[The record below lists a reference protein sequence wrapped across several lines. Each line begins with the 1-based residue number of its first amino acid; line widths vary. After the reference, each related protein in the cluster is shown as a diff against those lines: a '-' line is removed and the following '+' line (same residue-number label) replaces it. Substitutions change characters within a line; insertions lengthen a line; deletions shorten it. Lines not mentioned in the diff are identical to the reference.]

1 MTDKR
6 RFPARKSVAA
16 AYLQGQVEAER
27 FEQGRSMEVAMSL
40 LDLRVSPDPTTP
52 LDTQLLAGEGFTV
65 YDEIPEMGL
74 SWGQSERDGYVGYVF
89 TEGLAEKSAAPKTA
103 ITALAAIVYV
113 RPDLKSDLMGAY
125 SLGCAV
131 EVVADAGD
139 YAQLHTD
146 AFIPKPYLQ
155 PVETTDFVDI
165 AERFLGVPYL
175 WGGRSSYGI
184 DCSALVQIAMQ
195 TVGLQAP
202 RDSDMQLAE
211 LGAPVKA
218 PLQRGDLV
226 FWKGH
231 VGVMRDGETLLHA
244 NAHHMAVAS
253 EPLADAQA
261 RIAAKGDGDIIGIRR
276 LAR

>member
-1 MTDKR
+1 M
-6 RFPARKSVAA
+6 
-16 AYLQGQVEAER
+16 
-27 FEQGRSMEVAMSL
+27 
-40 LDLRVSPDPTTP
+40 
-52 LDTQLLAGEGFTV
+52 
-65 YDEIPEMGL
+65 
-74 SWGQSERDGYVGYVF
+74 
-89 TEGLAEKSAAPKTA
+89 KTKNT
-103 ITALAAIVYV
+103 ITALILVWFGLMIPVAQAGGASSPLAGYLEQALTANDDLRAARAAFQAETARIRQAGVL
-113 RPDLKSDLMGAY
+113 PDPRLTIQY
-125 SLGCAV
+125 
-131 EVVADAGD
+131 
-139 YAQLHTD
+139 
-146 AFIPKPYLQ
+146 YLQ
-155 PVETTDFVDI
+155 PVETADFVDI

-211 LGAPVKA
+211 LGTPVKA